1 MHRSPEAVIH
11 VPRLLAGH
19 AQQGEEFIARRKGH
33 RCACFRGHT
42 LGGTNAHRWCHK
54 TIGEGPRLVVVL
66 CVRRYLGACSR
77 ISAHAHPSLPQV
89 DVEAIQ
95 LADLGMHR
103 ADGAQITA

>member
-1 MHRSPEAVIH
+1 M
-11 VPRLLAGH
+11 
-19 AQQGEEFIARRKGH
+19 
-33 RCACFRGHT
+33 
-42 LGGTNAHRWCHK
+42 
-54 TIGEGPRLVVVL
+54 VL

-77 ISAHAHPSLPQV
+77 ISAHAHSSLPQV